1 MGNPNMRNSKDGQ
14 DDTHIHTHTHTH
26 QFTERYL
33 LGSELSNTPSLYYI
47 L

>member
-1 MGNPNMRNSKDGQ
+1 MGNPNMRNPKDGQ
-14 DDTHIHTHTHTH
+14 DDTHTH